1 MQLCTKL
8 LGLDWGDTSKN
19 LMSTTSS
26 KQNQKTIKGRVR
38 NGNYYT
44 YDMDYLE
51 VQKWKDL
58 REHCTNIGEMQIP
71 ASTGTELAQV

>member
-19 LMSTTSS
+19 SMSTTSS
-26 KQNQKTIKGRVR
+26 KQNQKAIKGRVR

-44 YDMDYLE
+44 YDM
-51 VQKWKDL
+51 DL